1 MSAKSNFI
9 PHIAGLR
16 GLAVLLVVAQHF
28 GVPGFDAG
36 FIGVDIFFVI
46 SGFLI
51 TGILLDEYSK
61 SRDPESRIGGISL
74 KAFYLRRARRIL
86 PAATVVTI
94 AIVVFSW
101 IVNNSSR
108 FSVVLS
114 DAIWSTFFSANIN
127 FAMKSTDYFQIGA
140 TPSPFQHFWSL
151 SVEEQFYFIWPAL
164 ILAALAFRGLR
175 FRGKLVSWQNR
186 LFFLFAVT
194 TLASITLM
202 VVSFY
207 FEPSLSYF
215 LTVSRAWE
223 LSLGAVAAIFI
234 RSEKGLHF
242 QNRAKYLAYL
252 PVPLLIIS
260 FLLVRSNN
268 FAYTLPLVVI
278 ASAIF
283 VAKPADTKDWDARAL
298 SGKVPRFF
306 GNISYSLYLWHWPVL
321 TFGTELGFGETF
333 TDKALLFALAIGM
346 STLSYYIVELKFQKI
361 SIPKFYIDNS
371 VPPSKAAWVR
381 AATALVIAVVVV
393 PSVAVQPG
401 SQSFVANLMPNVQK
415 DGAPAPIQSPSNSSE
430 PTLAPTGSDW
440 LSTRQSEIAT
450 SNKQIAERG
459 YLTEKQKS
467 EIGRVISSPTWGPSF
482 GWTCSR
488 WGDCTLG
495 NPSSRTK
502 ILAVGSSYTEMYMST
517 YSEMVKSGESIFV
530 QMFLAQSCPNIL
542 SDSLVK
548 ELRPKNLIEPCLNVH
563 KWFSEHVRNHQG
575 FYDYVVLGHARFVG
589 SETLKSTVEFANLAK
604 TAASKAVILGQ
615 PPTNDKLNVC
625 LNRDYSNYSKC
636 PNTRQSSNAEYTVA
650 AMASVAFGDIS
661 DLFCLDSV
669 CPLVVF
675 DAPTSA
681 SSHLT
686 DVSAASIAPYF
697 LDFLRSSSVPKI

>member
-1 MSAKSNFI
+1 MSTKSNFI

-28 GVPGFDAG
+28 GVPGLDAG

-108 FSVVLS
+108 FSVVLN
-114 DAIWSTFFSANIN
+114 DAIWSTLFSANIN

-140 TPSPFQHFWSL
+140 APSPFQHFWSL

-186 LFFLFAVT
+186 LFFLFTVT
-194 TLASITLM
+194 TLASIAFM

-234 RSEKGLHF
+234 RSEKGLEF
-242 QNRAKYLAYL
+242 QNKAKYLAYL

-260 FLLVRSNN
+260 LLLVRSNN
-268 FAYTLPLVVI
+268 FAYTLPLIVI
-278 ASAIF
+278 AAAIF
-283 VAKPADTKDWDARAL
+283 VAKPANTKDWDARAL
-298 SGKVPRFF
+298 SGRIPRFF

-321 TFGTELGFGETF
+321 TFGTELGYAETF
-333 TDKALLFALAIGM
+333 TDKALLFALAIGL
-346 STLSYYIVELKFQKI
+346 STLSYYYVELKFQKI

-371 VPPSKAAWVR
+371 VPPSKPAWIS
-381 AATALVIAVVVV
+381 AATVLTVGVLAL
-393 PSVAVQPG
+393 PSLAVQPATKTY
-401 SQSFVANLMPNVQK
+401 VASLFER
-415 DGAPAPIQSPSNSSE
+415 PAIAVT
-430 PTLAPTGSDW
+430 PTLTPTPQPTKEEDADW
-440 LSTRQSEIAT
+440 FTKRQAEIQASNEAIAQAGKLSAKQISEI
-450 SNKQIAERG
+450 N
-459 YLTEKQKS
+459 
-467 EIGRVISSPTWGPSF
+467 RVADGMSYAQGF
-482 GWTCSR
+482 GFTCS
-488 WGDCTLG
+488 WGDCSLG
-495 NPSSRTK
+495 YPSAKTK
-502 ILAVGSSYTEMYMST
+502 ILLIGDSHAVMYQAAFSKIRSSGVDLF
-517 YSEMVKSGESIFV
+517 VKSRVAGICPNFIGERSLRQEFDPAVNKACAEHHRSVIEYV
-530 QMFLAQSCPNIL
+530 SAEAQSYDFVVL
-542 SDSLVK
+542 SDST
-548 ELRPKNLIEPCLNVH
+548 
-563 KWFSEHVRNHQG
+563 G
-575 FYDYVVLGHARFVG
+575 FNPDYYVEDATRFVN
-589 SETLKSTVEFANLAK
+589 EVKKVAK
-604 TAASKAVILGQ
+604 KTIILGQ
-615 PPTNDKLNVC
+615 APISKDLSSC
-625 LNRDYSNYSKC
+625 LNK
-636 PNTRQSSNAEYTVA
+636 EYTNYDQCSGSRPTSLHDYQVA
-650 AMASVAFGDIS
+650 QNAKVAFGDVS
-661 DLFCLDSV
+661 SLFCIKNY
-669 CPLVVF
+669 CPLIIGES
-675 DAPTSA
+675 PITSRD
-681 SSHLT
+681 HLT
-686 DVSAASIAPYF
+686 DSASEQIAPFF
-697 LDFLRSSSVPKI
+697 LAFLRDASVPTK

>member
-1 MSAKSNFI
+1 MSTKSNFI
-9 PHIAGLR
+9 PQIAGLR

-86 PAATVVTI
+86 PAATVVTL

-108 FSVVLS
+108 FSVVLN
-114 DAIWSTFFSANIN
+114 DAIWSTLFSANIN

-140 TPSPFQHFWSL
+140 APSPFQHFWSL

-186 LFFLFAVT
+186 LFFLFTVT
-194 TLASITLM
+194 TLTSIAFM

-234 RSEKGLHF
+234 RSEKGLEF
-242 QNRAKYLAYL
+242 QNKAKYLAYL
-252 PVPLLIIS
+252 PVPLLVIS
-260 FLLVRSNN
+260 LLLVRSNN

-278 ASAIF
+278 AAAIF
-283 VAKPADTKDWDARAL
+283 VAKPADTRDWDARAL
-298 SGKVPRFF
+298 SGRIPRFF

-333 TDKALLFALAIGM
+333 TDKAMLFALAIGL
-346 STLSYYIVELKFQKI
+346 STLSYYFVELKFQKI

-371 VPPSKAAWVR
+371 VAPSKSAWIS
-381 AATALVIAVVVV
+381 AATALTVGVLAL
-393 PSVAVQPG
+393 PSVAVQPAT
-401 SQSFVANLMPNVQK
+401 QTYVASLFER
-415 DGAPAPIQSPSNSSE
+415 PAIEITPTFTPTPQPTQEEDADWFTKRQAEIQASNE
-430 PTLAPTGSDW
+430 AIAKAGKLSDK
-440 LSTRQSEIAT
+440 QISEINRVADGT
-450 SNKQIAERG
+450 SYAQG
-459 YLTEKQKS
+459 
-467 EIGRVISSPTWGPSF
+467 F
-482 GWTCSR
+482 GFTCS

-495 NPSSRTK
+495 SPTAKTR
-502 ILAVGSSYTEMYMST
+502 ILLIGDSHALMYQATFSALKQAGQDIYVRSLIVGMCANFSGTRAIQKDSEPETRKSCIEHHEKVLDHAASYG
-517 YSEMVKSGESIFV
+517 K
-530 QMFLAQSCPNIL
+530 
-542 SDSLVK
+542 
-548 ELRPKNLIEPCLNVH
+548 
-563 KWFSEHVRNHQG
+563 
-575 FYDYVVLGHARFVG
+575 FYDYVVMSDSKVFDPEFYIEDATRFAVAVSRAG
-589 SETLKSTVEFANLAK
+589 GKTV
-604 TAASKAVILGQ
+604 VLGQ
-615 PPTNDKLNVC
+615 APVAKDLTTCLDKS
-625 LNRDYSNYSKC
+625 YSNYRECSGGR
-636 PNTRQSSNAEYTVA
+636 PTSLHDYTVA
-650 AMASVAFGDIS
+650 RNADAAYGDLGS
-661 DLFCLDSV
+661 LFCV
-669 CPLVVF
+669 KNYCPLMIG
-675 DAPTSA
+675 DSPITARG
-681 SSHLT
+681 HLT
-686 DVSAASIAPYF
+686 DVAGVQIAPYF
-697 LDFLRSSSVPKI
+697 LEFLKEATVPPKQ

>member
-1 MSAKSNFI
+1 MSTKSNFI

-86 PAATVVTI
+86 PAATVVTL

-108 FSVVLS
+108 FSVVVN
-114 DAIWSTFFSANIN
+114 DAIWSTLFSANIN

-140 TPSPFQHFWSL
+140 APSPFQHFWSL

-186 LFFLFAVT
+186 LFSLFTAT
-194 TLASITLM
+194 TLASMAFM

-234 RSEKGLHF
+234 RSEQGLEF
-242 QNRAKYLAYL
+242 QNKAKYLAYL

-260 FLLVRSNN
+260 LLLVRSNN

-278 ASAIF
+278 AAAIF

-298 SGKVPRFF
+298 SGRIPRFF

-333 TDKALLFALAIGM
+333 TDKAMLLALAIGL
-346 STLSYYIVELKFQKI
+346 STLSYYFVELKFQKI

-371 VPPSKAAWVR
+371 VPPSKSAWIG
-381 AATALVIAVVVV
+381 AATALTVGVLAL
-393 PSVAVQPG
+393 PSVAVQPAT
-401 SQSFVANLMPNVQK
+401 QTFVASLFER
-415 DGAPAPIQSPSNSSE
+415 PAIE
-430 PTLAPTGSDW
+430 VTPTLTPTPQPTQDEDPDWFTKRQAEIQASNEAIAKAGKLSDK
-440 LSTRQSEIAT
+440 QISEINRVSSGDT
-450 SNKQIAERG
+450 YG
-459 YLTEKQKS
+459 QK
-467 EIGRVISSPTWGPSF
+467 TDF
-482 GWTCSR
+482 TCT

-495 NPSSRTK
+495 NPNAKTK
-502 ILAVGSSYTEMYMST
+502 ILLLGDSHALMYHSTFSKLWRSGRDLYVRSLVGGSCVNVVGVRALVEGMDPKDKSDCEESHRVALNLAASS
-517 YSEMVKSGESIFV
+517 SIFYDFV
-530 QMFLAQSCPNIL
+530 VL
-542 SDSLVK
+542 SDSKNFNPEFYTEDASKFATAVK
-548 ELRPKNLIEPCLNVH
+548 KLGAKT
-563 KWFSEHVRNHQG
+563 
-575 FYDYVVLGHARFVG
+575 VVLGQAPI
-589 SETLKSTVEFANLAK
+589 SKDLST
-604 TAASKAVILGQ
+604 
-615 PPTNDKLNVC
+615 C
-625 LNRDYSNYSKC
+625 LNKDYGNYKECSGSR
-636 PNTRQSSNAEYTVA
+636 PSSISDYAVA
-650 AMASVAFGDIS
+650 KRAKVSYGDIGS
-661 DLFCLDSV
+661 MFCINNY
-669 CPLVVF
+669 CPLIIGESPVT
-675 DAPTSA
+675 ARL
-681 SSHLT
+681 HLT
-686 DVSAASIAPYF
+686 DTAGAQIAPYMM
-697 LDFLRSSSVPKI
+697 DFLLTAKIPQ